1 MTCTIRS
8 VKGGYLLSSSMG
20 DILMDEVFMDIE
32 ALLRQVRYDFTGK
45 HDKEL
50 DEPRKPFSLHADG
63 KSCC

>member
-1 MTCTIRS
+1 MTCTIRR
-8 VKGGYLLSSSMG
+8 VKGGYLLSSSIG
-20 DILMDEVFMDIE
+20 VSSDDEVFVDIE

-45 HDKEL
+45 HDKDI